1 MSLLSGKKVLL
12 GISGGIAAY
21 KTPIL
26 VRELI
31 KKGAR
36 VRVVMTPSAK
46 DFVTP
51 LTLSTVSKNPVL
63 SSFIATDQD
72 NPLWNDHVALGL
84 WADLLLVAPA
94 TANTISNMA
103 HAVCNNLL
111 LATYLS
117 AKCPVFIAPAMDLD
131 MYAHKAQQKNLSA
144 LKKVGNVV
152 FPVGEGALASGLS
165 GQGRMLEPIEIVS
178 LLEDHLLAHAPLR
191 GHRILIT
198 AGPTH
203 EAIDPVRFIGNHS
216 SGKMGFALASAAL
229 ELGAEVILIS
239 GPTALEINH
248 IKLNRIDV
256 VTAAQ
261 MMEAVIDHYANASIA
276 ISVAAVSDYTPKH
289 KASQKIKKENSDAR
303 LTLELI
309 KTKDI
314 LGYMG
319 ENKKNQIV
327 IGFALETENEE
338 VNAKAKMITKNV
350 DAIILNV
357 LHQENEV
364 FNSDKNEITIFHKDG
379 RQVNFKKQSKLSLAH
394 EIFKQIL

>member
-31 KKGAR
+31 KKGAK

>member
-31 KKGAR
+31 KKGAK

-103 HAVCNNLL
+103 HAVCNNIL

-191 GHRILIT
+191 SHRILIT

-276 ISVAAVSDYTPKH
+276 ISAAAVSDYSPKH

>member
-31 KKGAR
+31 KKGAE

-276 ISVAAVSDYTPKH
+276 ISAAAVSDYTPKH

>member
-31 KKGAR
+31 KKGAE

>member
-31 KKGAR
+31 KKGAK

-191 GHRILIT
+191 SHRILIT

-239 GPTALEINH
+239 GPTAIEINH

-276 ISVAAVSDYTPKH
+276 ISAAAVSDYSPKH

>member
-63 SSFIATDQD
+63 SSFIATDHD

-103 HAVCNNLL
+103 HAVCNNIL

>member
-31 KKGAR
+31 KKGAE

-248 IKLNRIDV
+248 TKLNRIDV

-276 ISVAAVSDYTPKH
+276 ISAAAVSDYSPKH

>member
-1 MSLLSGKKVLL
+1 M
-12 GISGGIAAY
+12 
-21 KTPIL
+21 
-26 VRELI
+26 
-31 KKGAR
+31 
-36 VRVVMTPSAK
+36 
-46 DFVTP
+46 
-51 LTLSTVSKNPVL
+51 L

-72 NPLWNDHVALGL
+72 NPLWNDHVAIGL
-84 WADLLLVAPA
+84 WADLFIVAPA

-131 MYAHKAQQKNLSA
+131 MYAHNAQQKNLSV
-144 LKKVGNVV
+144 LKKVGNIV

-165 GQGRMLEPIEIVS
+165 GQGRMLEPIEMVS
-178 LLEDHLLAHAPLR
+178 LLENHLMANAPLV
-191 GHRILIT
+191 GDRILIT

-203 EAIDPVRFIGNHS
+203 EALDPVRFIGNHS

-239 GPTALEINH
+239 GPTTLEINH
-248 IKLNRIDV
+248 TNLNRIDV
-256 VTAAQ
+256 VSAAQ
-261 MMEAVIDHYANASIA
+261 MMEAVMDHYANASIA
-276 ISVAAVSDYTPKH
+276 ISAAAVCDFTPKH
-289 KASQKIKKENSDAR
+289 KASQKIKKEYSDDSFS
-303 LTLELI
+303 LELI

-319 ENKKNQIV
+319 QNKKNQIV

-338 VNAKAKMITKNV
+338 VNAKDKMTTKNL
-350 DAIILNV
+350 DAIILNL

-379 RQVNFKKQSKLSLAH
+379 RHFNFKKQSKLSFAH
-394 EIFKQIL
+394 EIFKQLL

>member
-248 IKLNRIDV
+248 TKLNRIDV

-276 ISVAAVSDYTPKH
+276 ISAAAVSDYSPKH

>member
-31 KKGAR
+31 KKGAE

-84 WADLLLVAPA
+84 WSDLLLVAPA
-94 TANTISNMA
+94 TANTISNMT

-165 GQGRMLEPIEIVS
+165 GQGRMLEPIKIVS

-276 ISVAAVSDYTPKH
+276 ISAAAVSDYTPKH

>member
-31 KKGAR
+31 KKGAE
-36 VRVVMTPSAK
+36 VRVIITQSAK
-46 DFVTP
+46 NFVTP

-72 NPLWNDHVALGL
+72 NPLWNDHVAIGL
-84 WADLLLVAPA
+84 WADLFIVAPA

-131 MYAHKAQQKNLSA
+131 MYAHNAQQKNLSV
-144 LKKVGNVV
+144 LKKVGNIV

-165 GQGRMLEPIEIVS
+165 GQGRMLEPIEMVS
-178 LLEDHLLAHAPLR
+178 LLENHLMANAPLV
-191 GHRILIT
+191 GDRILIT

-203 EAIDPVRFIGNHS
+203 EALDPVRFIGNHS

-248 IKLNRIDV
+248 TNLNRIDV
-256 VTAAQ
+256 VSAAQ
-261 MMEAVIDHYANASIA
+261 MMEAVMDHYSNASIA
-276 ISVAAVSDYTPKH
+276 ISAAAVCDFTPKH
-289 KASQKIKKENSDAR
+289 KSSQKIKKEYSDDKFS
-303 LTLELI
+303 LELV

-319 ENKKNQIV
+319 QNKKNQIV

-338 VNAKAKMITKNV
+338 VNAKDKMTTKNL
-350 DAIILNV
+350 DAIILNL

-379 RQVNFKKQSKLSLAH
+379 RQFNFKKQSKLSLAY

>member
-31 KKGAR
+31 KKGAK

-84 WADLLLVAPA
+84 WADLLLIAPA

-117 AKCPVFIAPAMDLD
+117 AKCPAFIAPAMDLD
-131 MYAHKAQQKNLSA
+131 MYTHKAQQKNLSA

-178 LLEDHLLAHAPLR
+178 LLEEHLLAHAPLR

-239 GPTALEINH
+239 GPTAIEINH

-276 ISVAAVSDYTPKH
+276 ISAAAVSDYTPKH

-319 ENKKNQIV
+319 ENKKNQMV
-327 IGFALETENEE
+327 IGFALETKNEE
-338 VNAKAKMITKNV
+338 VNAKAKMITKNL

>member
-31 KKGAR
+31 KKGAK

-103 HAVCNNLL
+103 HAVCNNIL

-248 IKLNRIDV
+248 TKLNRIDV

>member
-31 KKGAR
+31 KKGAK

-63 SSFIATDQD
+63 SSFIATDHD

-248 IKLNRIDV
+248 TKLNRIDV

>member
-31 KKGAR
+31 KKGAK

-117 AKCPVFIAPAMDLD
+117 AKCPVFVAPAMDLD
-131 MYAHKAQQKNLSA
+131 MYAHKAQQKNLST

-178 LLEDHLLAHAPLR
+178 LLEEHLLAHAPLR

-239 GPTALEINH
+239 GPTAIEINH

-276 ISVAAVSDYTPKH
+276 ISAAAVSDYTPKH

>member
-31 KKGAR
+31 KKGAK

-103 HAVCNNLL
+103 HAVCNNIL

-191 GHRILIT
+191 SHRILIT

>member
-31 KKGAR
+31 KKGAK

-248 IKLNRIDV
+248 TKLNRIDI

-276 ISVAAVSDYTPKH
+276 ISAAAVSDYSPKH

>member
-31 KKGAR
+31 KKGAE

-248 IKLNRIDV
+248 TKLNRIDV

-276 ISVAAVSDYTPKH
+276 ISAAAVSDYTPKH

>member
-63 SSFIATDQD
+63 SSFIATDHD

-94 TANTISNMA
+94 TANTISNMT

-165 GQGRMLEPIEIVS
+165 GQGRMLEPIKIVS

>member
-31 KKGAR
+31 KKGAK

-103 HAVCNNLL
+103 HAVCNNIL

-276 ISVAAVSDYTPKH
+276 ISAAAVSDYTPKH

>member
-31 KKGAR
+31 KKGAK

-248 IKLNRIDV
+248 TKLNRIDV

-276 ISVAAVSDYTPKH
+276 ISAAAVSDYTPKH

-327 IGFALETENEE
+327 IGFAIETENEE

>member
-276 ISVAAVSDYTPKH
+276 ISAAAVSDYTPKH

>member
-31 KKGAR
+31 KKGAK

-63 SSFIATDQD
+63 SSFIATDHD

-103 HAVCNNLL
+103 HAVCNNIL

-191 GHRILIT
+191 SHRILIT

-276 ISVAAVSDYTPKH
+276 ISAAAVSDYSPKH

>member
-63 SSFIATDQD
+63 SSFIATDHD

-191 GHRILIT
+191 SHRILIT

-276 ISVAAVSDYTPKH
+276 ISAAAVSDYSPKH

>member
-31 KKGAR
+31 KKGAK

-276 ISVAAVSDYTPKH
+276 ISAAAVSDYTPKH

>member
-31 KKGAR
+31 KKGAK

-117 AKCPVFIAPAMDLD
+117 AKCPVFVAPAMDLD

-239 GPTALEINH
+239 GPTAIEINH

-276 ISVAAVSDYTPKH
+276 ISAAAVSDYTPKH

>member
-63 SSFIATDQD
+63 SSFIATDHD

-103 HAVCNNLL
+103 HAVCNNIL

-248 IKLNRIDV
+248 TKLNRIDV

-276 ISVAAVSDYTPKH
+276 ISAAAVSDYSPKH

>member
-31 KKGAR
+31 KKGAK

-94 TANTISNMA
+94 TANTISNMT

-248 IKLNRIDV
+248 TKLNRIDI

-276 ISVAAVSDYTPKH
+276 ISAAAVSDYSPKH

>member
-31 KKGAR
+31 KKGAE

-94 TANTISNMA
+94 TANTISNMT

-165 GQGRMLEPIEIVS
+165 GQGRMLEPIKIVS

-276 ISVAAVSDYTPKH
+276 ISAAAVSDYTPKH

>member
-31 KKGAR
+31 KKGAK

-248 IKLNRIDV
+248 TKLNRIDV

-276 ISVAAVSDYTPKH
+276 ISAAAVSDYSPKH

-327 IGFALETENEE
+327 IGFAIETENEE

>member
-31 KKGAR
+31 KKGAK

-248 IKLNRIDV
+248 TKLNRIDV

-276 ISVAAVSDYTPKH
+276 ISAAAVSDYTPKH

>member
-31 KKGAR
+31 KKGAE

-51 LTLSTVSKNPVL
+51 LTLYTVSKNPVL
-63 SSFIATDQD
+63 SSFIAKDQD

-84 WADLLLVAPA
+84 WADLLLIAPA

-131 MYAHKAQQKNLSA
+131 MYGHKTQQKNLSA
-144 LKKVGNVV
+144 LKKVGNII
-152 FPVGEGALASGLS
+152 FPVGVGPLASGLS
-165 GQGRMLEPIEIVS
+165 GQGRMIEPIEMVF
-178 LLEDHLLAHAPLR
+178 LLEDHFLAHSPLR

-198 AGPTH
+198 AGPTY
-203 EAIDPVRFIGNHS
+203 EAIDPVRFIGNYS

-239 GPTALEINH
+239 GPTALEIKNT
-248 IKLNRIDV
+248 KLNQINV
-256 VTAAQ
+256 ESAAQ
-261 MMEAVIDHYANASIA
+261 MMEAVIDHYADASIA
-276 ISVAAVSDYTPKH
+276 ISAAAVSDYTPKH
-289 KASQKIKKENSDAR
+289 KASQKIKKENSDAN
-303 LTLELI
+303 LSLELI

-319 ENKKNQIV
+319 ENKKNQIL

-338 VNAKAKMITKNV
+338 VNAKFKMTMKNV
-350 DAIILNV
+350 DAIILNA

-379 RQVNFKKQSKLSLAH
+379 RQINFKKQSKLSLAY
-394 EIFKQIL
+394 EILKQIL

>member
-31 KKGAR
+31 KKGAK

-94 TANTISNMA
+94 TANTISNMT
-103 HAVCNNLL
+103 HAVCNNIL

-248 IKLNRIDV
+248 TKLNRIDV

-276 ISVAAVSDYTPKH
+276 ISAAAVSDYSPKH